1 MVANSALRESIV
13 DFTRTTRRRH
23 SDAPLVS
30 ALEHYQAQQTVSFS
44 TPGHKQG
51 SGLEADIQR
60 ILGKTVFDA
69 DVWLNM
75 ADLDSALLQA
85 EDLAADA
92 WGAGSAYFLINGS
105 SSGNHALL
113 LAQLQPGDEVI
124 IARDAHRS
132 MLAGLIAT
140 GATPIF
146 VAPALHPELGISSG
160 IDPSDI
166 SQALHEHPNARLV
179 VVTSPSYH
187 GVASDIASIARAAHE
202 FEVPLYVDQAWGAHL
217 RFHPSL
223 PVSAMEAGADA
234 AVISTHKTLSSL
246 SQGAVLLVQG
256 DRIDTSRLR
265 ATVRMAQSSSR
276 SLPVLLSLDTAR
288 RQMALHGW
296 ALMELTM
303 ALAARARAGLQA
315 IPGIDLVDAAR
326 LGLPGERFDST
337 RLVIDTCGL
346 GLDGFTVERILRD
359 EFGIAPEMSDRAG
372 IVCLITIGDT
382 RQSVDSLVNALSLLS
397 REKFDAGSQFRY
409 SPPRSVGQAIAPG
422 EMALTPR
429 EAFFAK
435 SHAVPLPVAIGEIA
449 AELIVPYPPGIPV
462 LVPGERIGWDKLMY
476 LAEISTRG
484 ARCAGAA
491 DPRLLTLRVVSR

>member
-1 MVANSALRESIV
+1 L
-13 DFTRTTRRRH
+13 
-23 SDAPLVS
+23 
-30 ALEHYQAQQTVSFS
+30 
-44 TPGHKQG
+44 
-51 SGLEADIQR
+51 
-60 ILGKTVFDA
+60 LGKTVFDA

-75 ADLDSALLQA
+75 ADLDSVLAAA

-92 WGAGSAYFLINGS
+92 WGAGVAHFLVNGS

-113 LAQLQPGDEVI
+113 QAQLQPGDEVI

-140 GATPIF
+140 GAVPVF
-146 VAPALHPELGISSG
+146 VAPVLNEELGMTMG
-160 IDPSDI
+160 IDPKDI
-166 SQALHEHPNARLV
+166 ARTLQEHPAARMV

-187 GVASDIASIARAAHE
+187 GVASDIATIAQVAHE
-202 FEVPLYVDQAWGAHL
+202 YDVPLYVDQAWGAHL
-217 RFHPSL
+217 RFHPNL

-234 AVISTHKTLSSL
+234 AVISAHKTLSSL
-246 SQGAVLLVQG
+246 SQGSILLVQG
-256 DRIDTSRLR
+256 DRINRSRLQ
-265 ATVRMAQSSSR
+265 ATVRMTQSSSR
-276 SLPVLLSLDTAR
+276 SLPILLSLDTTR

-315 IPGIDLVDAAR
+315 IRGIELIDSDR
-326 LGLPGERFDST
+326 LGLPPERFDAT
-337 RLVIDTCGL
+337 RLVIDTRGI
-346 GLDGFTVERILRD
+346 GLDGFAVERILRD

-382 RQSVDSLVNALSLLS
+382 RHSVDCLIDALSVLA
-397 REKFDAGSQFRY
+397 REARGAVSPFRHGI
-409 SPPRSVGQAIAPG
+409 PRSVGQAIAPG
-422 EMALTPR
+422 EMAMTPR
-429 EAFFAK
+429 EAFFAG
-435 SHAVPLPVAIGEIA
+435 SRPVPLPVAIGEIA

-484 ARCAGAA
+484 ACCAGAA
-491 DPRLLTLRVVSR
+491 DPTLLTLRVVAS

>member
-1 MVANSALRESIV
+1 MVAATALRDSIV
-13 DFTRTTRRRH
+13 DDTRTVRGRH
-23 SDAPLVS
+23 SDAPLAA
-30 ALEHYQAQQTVSFS
+30 ALEHYQTQHTVSFS

-51 SGLEADIQR
+51 SSLEADIQR

-69 DVWLNM
+69 DVWLN
-75 ADLDSALLQA
+75 AVDLDSSLLQA
-85 EDLAADA
+85 EELAADA
-92 WGAGSAYFLINGS
+92 WGADAAFFLINGS

-140 GATPIF
+140 GATPVF
-146 VAPALHPELGISSG
+146 VAPALHPELGISTG
-160 IDPSDI
+160 VDPDDI
-166 SQALHEHPNARLV
+166 ALALDAHPNARLV

-187 GVASDIASIARAAHE
+187 GVASDIAAIARTAHQRDI
-202 FEVPLYVDQAWGAHL
+202 PLYVDQAWGAHL

-246 SQGAVLLVQG
+246 SQGAVLLIRG
-256 DRIDTSRLR
+256 DRINTSRLQ

-296 ALMELTM
+296 ALMELTI
-303 ALAARARAGLQA
+303 ALAARARAGLQS
-315 IPGIDLVDAAR
+315 IPGIEVIDAGN
-326 LGLPGERFDST
+326 LGLPSDRVDST

-346 GLDGFTVERILRD
+346 GLDGFAAERILR
-359 EFGIAPEMSDRAG
+359 EEYGLAPEMSDLAG

-382 RQSVDSLVNALSLLS
+382 RQSVDCLVNALSRLS
-397 REKFDAGSQFRY
+397 QETFDSTRQSTR
-409 SPPRSVGQAIAPG
+409 STPRSVGKAIAPAD
-422 EMALTPR
+422 MALTPR
-429 EAFFAK
+429 EAFFAT
-435 SHAVPLPVAIGEIA
+435 SHSVPLPVAIGEIA
-449 AELIVPYPPGIPV
+449 AELVVPYPPGIPV

-491 DPRLLTLRVVSR
+491 DPRLLTLRVVSQ

>member
-1 MVANSALRESIV
+1 MVATSVLPDTLL
-13 DFTRTTRRRH
+13 DFSRTTRRRH

-30 ALEHYQAQQTVSFS
+30 ALERYQAQGTVPFS
-44 TPGHKQG
+44 TPGHKRG

-60 ILGKTVFDA
+60 LLGKSVFDA

-75 ADLDSALLQA
+75 ADLDGALGAA
-85 EDLAADA
+85 EELAADA
-92 WGAGSAYFLINGS
+92 WGAGSAHFLVNGS

-113 LAQLQPGDEVI
+113 QAQLQPGDEVI

-140 GATPIF
+140 GAVPVF
-146 VAPALHPELGISSG
+146 VAPVLHPELGINTG
-160 IDPSDI
+160 IDPKDI
-166 SQALHEHPNARLV
+166 ARALDEHPAARLV

-187 GVASDIASIARAAHE
+187 GVVSDIAAIAQVAHE
-202 FEVPLYVDQAWGAHL
+202 YDVPLYVDQAWGAHL

-234 AVISTHKTLSSL
+234 AVISAHKTLSSL
-246 SQGAVLLVQG
+246 SQGSILLVQG
-256 DRIDTSRLR
+256 ERINTSRLQ
-265 ATVRMAQSSSR
+265 ATIRMTQSSSR
-276 SLPVLLSLDTAR
+276 SLPILLSLDTAR

-303 ALAARARAGLQA
+303 ALAARARSGLQA
-315 IPGIDLVDAAR
+315 IPGLQLVDADR
-326 LGLPGERFDST
+326 LDISSDRFDAT
-337 RLVIDTCGL
+337 RLVIDTHGL
-346 GLDGFTVERILRD
+346 GLDGFSVERILRE

-382 RQSVDSLVNALSLLS
+382 RQSVDRLVNALTILS
-397 REKFDAGSQFRY
+397 QETRGLVRPFAHGN
-409 SPPRSVGQAIAPG
+409 PRSVGQAIAPG

-429 EAFFAK
+429 DAFFAK
-435 SHAVPLPVAIGEIA
+435 SRAVPLPVAIGEVA

-462 LVPGERIGWDKLMY
+462 LVPGERIGWDKLLY

-484 ARCAGAA
+484 GRCAGAA
-491 DPRLLTLRVVSR
+491 DPTLLTLQVVSA